1 MDTTKSRVLYML
13 EKSRGEWVTGQT
25 IAESMSVTRA
35 SVWKAVRMLR
45 EDGHGIDAYPRRG
58 YCLRAGS
65 DVLSAEGVRAAFK
78 NAMFPVP
85 VEYAETIDSTN
96 AELRRRGELPDGF
109 TLIANEQTAG
119 RGRLG
124 RRFYSPPGTGLYLSI
139 YRKLGWEP
147 ERARLVTLA
156 AAVAVSRAIETLTDT
171 HTSIKW
177 VNDIY
182 VGERK
187 IAGILVEGDTD
198 YPTGTLRSAVI
209 SVGVNC
215 ATEAFPEEIA
225 ARAGSLTRPVLRVQ
239 LAAEIIRGLMSINTS
254 TEMLD
259 AYRSRDFLYDRH
271 IAYERNGERFT
282 GLAHGIGDD
291 GSLLVRTDAGEVT
304 LGAGEVTLSRW
315 ANEEAAL
322 KY

>member
-1 MDTTKSRVLYML
+1 
-13 EKSRGEWVTGQT
+13 
-25 IAESMSVTRA
+25 
-35 SVWKAVRMLR
+35 MLR
-45 EDGHGIDAYPRRG
+45 ENGHGIDAYPRRG

-65 DVLSAEGVRAAFK
+65 DVLSAEESVQRLRTQCSRYRW
-78 NAMFPVP
+78 N
-85 VEYAETIDSTN
+85 TQRRLTRRTRS
-96 AELRRRGELPDGF
+96 LRRRGELPDGF

-198 YPTGTLRSAVI
+198 YPTGTSGLR
-209 SVGVNC
+209 
-215 ATEAFPEEIA
+215 
-225 ARAGSLTRPVLRVQ
+225 
-239 LAAEIIRGLMSINTS
+239 
-254 TEMLD
+254 
-259 AYRSRDFLYDRH
+259 
-271 IAYERNGERFT
+271 
-282 GLAHGIGDD
+282 
-291 GSLLVRTDAGEVT
+291 
-304 LGAGEVTLSRW
+304 
-315 ANEEAAL
+315 
-322 KY
+322 